1 MALEVGPGR
10 SRRAETPDVR
20 VLTPED
26 VPLLRLGWHNR
37 LDTHEAQRL
46 VASYPGRSVWIPE
59 SREFA
64 MVAPWRHRDEV
75 ATIHEL
81 SAIRHVDAVVDAVVS
96 CCRDAGA
103 ALVLMTE
110 LTERRRPAF
119 YDRICFQPLEEVIT
133 YELELPI
140 ANPMSAAPLTFVPVL
155 AADEAGLA
163 ELIRLDHAAFPWL
176 WWNSELE
183 FRAYASTPGVDLF
196 LGMLDGR
203 PISYVG
209 TTSYAGWGHLDRIAV
224 DPETQGAG
232 WGKRSLAFAVS
243 HLASRS
249 ARRIGLSTQRDN
261 VRSQRLYEG
270 VGFRRSRGNDYRL
283 CGAVLRQPE
292 DQSLL
297 LRP

>member
-1 MALEVGPGR
+1 MALEAGSGRRRHVG
-10 SRRAETPDVR
+10 TDVR

-37 LDTHEAQRL
+37 MDAHDAQRL

-59 SREFA
+59 NREFA
-64 MVAPWRHRDEV
+64 LVGPWRHRDEV
-75 ATIHEL
+75 AAIHEL
-81 SAIRHVDAVVDAVVS
+81 SAIRRVDAVVEAVIS
-96 CCRDAGA
+96 RCQDAGA

-119 YDRICFQPLEEVIT
+119 YERIGFQPLEEVIT

-140 ANPMSAAPLTFVPVL
+140 AISVTPAPLTFVPVL
-155 AADEAGLA
+155 TTDKAGLA
-163 ELIRLDHAAFPWL
+163 ELVRLDHAAFPWL

-183 FRAYASTPGVDLF
+183 FLAYASTPGVDLY

-224 DPETQGAG
+224 DPEAQGSG

-243 HLASRS
+243 HLAGRG
-249 ARRIGLSTQRDN
+249 ARRVGLSTQLDN
-261 VRSQRLYEG
+261 LRSQHLYES

-283 CGAVLRQPE
+283 YGVVLRQPE

-297 LRP
+297 PRP